1 MYRALNLYDFL
12 KSSPNDDDDEM
23 STENVDSHKNGW
35 NEEEDQNLIKTITNK
50 DPNVDNEEATDSF
63 RQFSVAEF
71 SSW

>member
-1 MYRALNLYDFL
+1 
-12 KSSPNDDDDEM
+12 M
-23 STENVDSHKNGW
+23 STENGDSHKNGW